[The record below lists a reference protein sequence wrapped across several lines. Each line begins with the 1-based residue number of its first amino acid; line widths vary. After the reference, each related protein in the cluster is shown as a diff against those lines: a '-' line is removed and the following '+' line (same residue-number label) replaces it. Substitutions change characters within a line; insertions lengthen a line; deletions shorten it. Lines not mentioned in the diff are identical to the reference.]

1 LAYTKAPTSCSPN
14 PTSEQNVQN
23 KVPPTNCTIE
33 FIALSPPNK
42 RPKTIPKSLTQLM
55 GCVSNN
61 KNPCKS
67 LPIIPIPNQHE
78 IQLGGLKSGEEF
90 RNACNQYLKCV
101 DAKAHVRVTFSW
113 DPLKLFSL
121 VSYMLRKYDW
131 LSNFI
136 DDFKKQLAI
145 YRALPKGS
153 WAEQIDNIQC

>member
-78 IQLGGLKSGEEF
+78 IQLGGLRSGEEF
-90 RNACNQYLKCV
+90 ENAQSQNLKCV
-101 DAKAHVRVTFSW
+101 ER
-113 DPLKLFSL
+113 PMNKLLFHGSHRYL
-121 VSYMLRKYDW
+121 FLSNIHPNCLFVPYMLKKYD
-131 LSNFI
+131 
-136 DDFKKQLAI
+136 
-145 YRALPKGS
+145 
-153 WAEQIDNIQC
+153 